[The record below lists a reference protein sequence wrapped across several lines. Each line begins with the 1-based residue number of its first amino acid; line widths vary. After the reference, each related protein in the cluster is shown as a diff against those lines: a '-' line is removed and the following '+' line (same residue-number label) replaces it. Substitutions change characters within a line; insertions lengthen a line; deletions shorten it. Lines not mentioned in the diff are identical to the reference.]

1 MATTTSTLNPPIAA
15 PTIIPVGVFVGK
27 FPAGGELDTV
37 AGGGGDSVGDV
48 VELVGGGG
56 GDVVELV
63 GGGGDTVVLVA
74 EGAGAVALV
83 GGGGEVA
90 LVDGDGADIAGEQ

>member
-1 MATTTSTLNPPIAA
+1 MATTTSTLNPPIAT
-15 PTIIPVGVFVGK
+15 PTIIPVDVFVGK
-27 FPAGGELDTV
+27 FPVGGELDTV

-48 VELVGGGG
+48 VELVC
-56 GDVVELV
+56 

-83 GGGGEVA
+83 AGGGEVA
-90 LVDGDGADIAGEQ
+90 LVAGEGADIAGEL

>member
-1 MATTTSTLNPPIAA
+1 MATATSTLNPPIAT
-15 PTIIPVGVFVGK
+15 PTIIPVDVFVGK
-27 FPAGGELDTV
+27 FPVGGELDTV

-63 GGGGDTVVLVA
+63 GGGGGDTVVLVA

-83 GGGGEVA
+83 AE
-90 LVDGDGADIAGEQ
+90 DGADIAGEL

>member
-15 PTIIPVGVFVGK
+15 PTIIPVRAFVGK
-27 FPAGGELDTV
+27 FPVDGELDAV

-56 GDVVELV
+56 GD
-63 GGGGDTVVLVA
+63 TVVLVA
-74 EGAGAVALV
+74 EGAGAVGLV
-83 GGGGEVA
+83 AGG
-90 LVDGDGADIAGEQ
+90 GADIAGEL

>member
-1 MATTTSTLNPPIAA
+1 MATTTSTVNPPIAA

-27 FPAGGELDTV
+27 FPVGGELDTV

-48 VELVGGGG
+48 VELVGGG
-56 GDVVELV
+56 
-63 GGGGDTVVLVA
+63 DTVVLVA

-83 GGGGEVA
+83 AGGGEVA
-90 LVDGDGADIAGEQ
+90 LVSGEGADIAGEL